1 MSSGRSPTPST
12 STVLQEQRKIFHPYK
27 SSLYLER
34 GRKGKGKMRK
44 EWIKDTVCLQYNDQR
59 YAPSVE
65 ERLLLAKYQLGLKK
79 ITFDFYMVI
88 QPMSMRPL

>member
-1 MSSGRSPTPST
+1 
-12 STVLQEQRKIFHPYK
+12 
-27 SSLYLER
+27 
-34 GRKGKGKMRK
+34 MRK